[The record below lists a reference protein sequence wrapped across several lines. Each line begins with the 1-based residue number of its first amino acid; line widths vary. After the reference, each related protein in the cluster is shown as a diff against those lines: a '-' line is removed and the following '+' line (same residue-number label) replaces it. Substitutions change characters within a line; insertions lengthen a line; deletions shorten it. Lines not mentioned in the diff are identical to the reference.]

1 MRISSLLALALAAT
15 ALLTASPAT
24 HADYDFSALLADVD
38 FKDEAKPAPVK
49 PQDGFNLPPA
59 TQVPANQPLAFPEL
73 PVTKMDEAAD
83 QAEAV
88 VPQPITDPENLAE
101 GHVAEEHAAAEH
113 AAPCNSC
120 GQCNAGC
127 GHHHIGLRERIDA
140 QIHGRIQHV
149 GCQTYSVPRL
159 PVNTFYQNWRSN
171 ACNVHV
177 WDGFHN
183 QCPHKIDMSIRH
195 LGPCHC
201 GKCRSGCGTCGNGCG
216 QCASTPCDE
225 PACDAPGCDA
235 QPAN

>member
-1 MRISSLLALALAAT
+1 MRISSLLALALAAM
-15 ALLTASPAT
+15 ALLIASPAT
-24 HADYDFSALLADVD
+24 QADYDFSALLADVD

-73 PVTKMDEAAD
+73 PVAKIDQAAD
-83 QAEAV
+83 QVEAV
-88 VPQPITDPENLAE
+88 APQPIADHE
-101 GHVAEEHAAAEH
+101 HVATDHVAAPH

-120 GQCNAGC
+120 GHQ
-127 GHHHIGLRERIDA
+127 HIGICERIGA
-140 QIHGRIQHV
+140 QVHGRIQHV

-159 PVNTFYQNWRSN
+159 PVSTFYQNWRSN

-183 QCPHKIDMSIRH
+183 HCPSKLDMSIRH

-201 GKCRSGCGTCGNGCG
+201 GKCRGGCGTCDKG
-216 QCASTPCDE
+216 CASTPCDA
-225 PACDAPGCDA
+225 PACDVPACDA
-235 QPAN
+235 QPAS